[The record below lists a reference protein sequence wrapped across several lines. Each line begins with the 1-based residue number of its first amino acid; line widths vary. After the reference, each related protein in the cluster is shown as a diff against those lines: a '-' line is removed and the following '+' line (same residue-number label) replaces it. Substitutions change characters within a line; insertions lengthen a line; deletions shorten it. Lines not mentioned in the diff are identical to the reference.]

1 MKDKKESDF
10 SCCQVIVQQF
20 LKWKKYKCL
29 QNSLLKSK
37 LWLSYAAVFF
47 SFPVLADSRGYYYT
61 FFCPSLAIWG
71 SITKKEGKNRNWKK
85 EFSSGIIWQWLK
97 RILSGSDLSFWLH
110 AGVCC
115 PRGYSNVVWLCCW
128 NSWEIIPLK
137 NPCCVLKTN
146 IISSHTAGDF

>member
-1 MKDKKESDF
+1 MLAKQSFEVKALIELCGS
-10 SCCQVIVQQF
+10 
-20 LKWKKYKCL
+20 
-29 QNSLLKSK
+29 
-37 LWLSYAAVFF
+37 FF

-71 SITKKEGKNRNWKK
+71 TITKEEGKNRNWKK

-146 IISSHTAGDF
+146 IISGHSTGVCGICTHKTPHKTKITRCYYPCYPFSL